1 MRRALQDEVTAL
13 DPEFGRMAEEVRRR
27 AWSLAELTM
36 REKAFV
42 FVAADL
48 CSHNVLF
55 PLETHV
61 ITALAN
67 GVGIDD
73 MREAI
78 RHLAPY
84 AGYPTA
90 VEALICL
97 VELENATAGAG
108 HAPTRAQ
115 RPSHADLPE
124 QITEEVRRLD
134 DEFAA
139 LLEEQF
145 ADRWRRGNLT
155 VRERALC
162 TIAADVVNGTLD
174 ESFALHVQLALGAG
188 ASEEQVR
195 AVLLIVAEYGIAKS
209 WRAYAALGDLPNR
222 GR

>member
-1 MRRALQDEVTAL
+1 MRRASQDEVMAL
-13 DPEFGRMAEEVRRR
+13 DPEFGRMAQDVRRR
-27 AWSLAELTM
+27 AWSLPDLTM

-42 FVAADL
+42 FVAGDL

-61 ITALAN
+61 ITALAQ

-73 MREAI
+73 IREAI

-90 VEALICL
+90 IEALICL
-97 VELENATAGAG
+97 VELENATAGA
-108 HAPTRAQ
+108 ARTPTRTQ

-124 QITEEVRRLD
+124 RVTEEVRRLD
-134 DEFAA
+134 DGFAA

-145 ADRWRRGNLT
+145 ADRWSRGNLT

-174 ESFALHVQLALGAG
+174 ASFALHVRLALGAG
-188 ASEEQVR
+188 AGEEQVR

-209 WRAYAALGDLPNR
+209 WRAYAALGEVLAR
-222 GR
+222 ER

>member
-1 MRRALQDEVTAL
+1 L
-13 DPEFGRMAEEVRRR
+13 
-27 AWSLAELTM
+27 

-61 ITALAN
+61 ITAVAN

-73 MREAI
+73 IREAI

-108 HAPTRAQ
+108 RAPARAQ

-124 QITEEVRRLD
+124 QVTEE
-134 DEFAA
+134 
-139 LLEEQF
+139 
-145 ADRWRRGNLT
+145 

-174 ESFALHVQLALGAG
+174 ASFALHVRVALGAG
-188 ASEEQVR
+188 AGEEQVR

-209 WRAYAALGDLPNR
+209 WRAYAALGELLRR
-222 GR
+222 GE